1 MGSRGAS
8 PRRSVSTGRAVA
20 IFAAVTVAVVLI
32 GGWVMT
38 RVYPGADAR
47 RAILTSAA
55 IAVVVQLVAF
65 LIARRAAARSSAIA
79 GWGIGALLRMVIL
92 AVYALVV
99 VQALGLLAMPAL
111 ISLAV
116 FFFVSTLV
124 EPLLLNV

>member
-1 MGSRGAS
+1 M
-8 PRRSVSTGRAVA
+8 STGRAAA
-20 IFAAVTVAVVLI
+20 IFSAVTVAVVLI

-38 RVYPGADAR
+38 RVYPGADAQ
-47 RAILTSAA
+47 RAIVTSAA
-55 IAVVVQLVAF
+55 IAIVVQLVAF
-65 LIARRAAARSSAIA
+65 LIARRAAARSSVIA
-79 GWGIGALLRMVIL
+79 GWGIGALLRMAIL

>member
-1 MGSRGAS
+1 M
-8 PRRSVSTGRAVA
+8 STARATA
-20 IFAAVTVAVVLI
+20 IFSAVTVAVVLI

-47 RAILTSAA
+47 RAIVTSAA
-55 IAVVVQLVAF
+55 IALVVQLVAF

-79 GWGIGALLRMVIL
+79 GWGIGSLLRMAIL